1 MYYIIMDNDRIVF
14 DESKMVNAIRSSS
27 TYNEFRIKCDIDDN
41 ECIITKDEFEHFKK
55 LYGHEKYVDVTSIN
69 L

>member
-1 MYYIIMDNDRIVF
+1 MNNEQYAF

-27 TYNEFRIKCDIDDN
+27 TYDEFRIKCDIDDN
-41 ECIITKDEFEHFKK
+41 ECIITRDEFEHFKK
-55 LYGHEKYVDVTSIN
+55 LYSHERHIDVTSIM